1 MTRLAAIVQEALDY
15 FEWTDDIEDDEEAGK
30 SRVTTGAMVAG
41 QPCDIYIDTHEQ
53 HDAISL
59 YIYLPFRVAAEN
71 YPQACMLI
79 NAINVDARHGHL
91 EILRD
96 GGRIRL
102 VASADVEGAAPTG
115 IFVVRM
121 VQLADAILTHWM
133 WALAAVAVSG
143 QTADELLAEAAR
155 REGGDET
162 VEETAA
168 EETAKPALRQ
178 AAATTLH

>member
-15 FEWTDDIEDDEEAGK
+15 FEWTDEIEDDEEAGK
-30 SRVTTGAMVAG
+30 SRVTTGAMVEG

-53 HDAISL
+53 LDAIS
-59 YIYLPFRVAAEN
+59 IFFYLPFRVTAKN

-79 NAINVDARHGHL
+79 NAINVKARHGHL
-91 EILRD
+91 EILQD

-102 VASADVEGAAPTG
+102 VASADIEGATPTG

-121 VQLADAILTHWM
+121 VQLADATLSDWM

-143 QTADELLAEAAR
+143 QTADALLAEAAR

-168 EETAKPALRQ
+168 EETARPIPQ
-178 AAATTLH
+178 AAAKTLH

>member
-1 MTRLAAIVQEALDY
+1 MTRLAAIVQEALDDL
-15 FEWTDDIEDDEEAGK
+15 EWTDDIEDDEEAGK

-53 HDAISL
+53 HDAISI

-121 VQLADAILTHWM
+121 IQSADAILSHWM

-162 VEETAA
+162 VEATAA
-168 EETAKPALRQ
+168 EETARPAIPR
-178 AAATTLH
+178 AVAKTLH

>member
-1 MTRLAAIVQEALDY
+1 MTRLAAIVQEALDDL
-15 FEWTDDIEDDEEAGK
+15 EWTDEIEDDEEAGK

-41 QPCDIYIDTHEQ
+41 QPCNIFIDTHEQ
-53 HDAISL
+53 LDAISL
-59 YIYLPFRVAAEN
+59 YIYLPFCVTAEN

-79 NAINVDARHGHL
+79 NSINVQARHGHL

-121 VQLADAILTHWM
+121 VQLADAILSHWM

-143 QTADELLAEAAR
+143 QTADALLAEAAR

-162 VEETAA
+162 VEESAA

>member
-1 MTRLAAIVQEALDY
+1 MTRLAAIVQEALDDL
-15 FEWTDDIEDDEEAGK
+15 EWTDEIEDDEEAGK

-53 HDAISL
+53 HDAISI

-121 VQLADAILTHWM
+121 IQSADAILSHWM

-143 QTADELLAEAAR
+143 QTADALLAEAAR
-155 REGGDET
+155 RDGEDET
-162 VEETAA
+162 VEATAA
-168 EETAKPALRQ
+168 EETARPIPQ
-178 AAATTLH
+178 VAAKTLH

>member
-15 FEWTDDIEDDEEAGK
+15 FEWTDEIDDDEEAGK

-41 QPCDIYIDTHEQ
+41 QPCDIYIDTYEQ
-53 HDAISL
+53 LDAISL
-59 YIYLPFRVAAEN
+59 YVYLPFRVAAEN

-102 VASADVEGAAPTG
+102 VASADVEGATPTG

-121 VQLADAILTHWM
+121 VQLADAILAHWM
-133 WALAAVAVSG
+133 WALAAVAVCG
-143 QTADELLAEAAR
+143 QTADALLTEAASR
-155 REGGDET
+155 QGGDES
-162 VEETAA
+162 VEATAA
-168 EETAKPALRQ
+168 EESARPIPRPTAK
-178 AAATTLH
+178 TLH